1 MKTRGRQQ
9 PLCRVIHR
17 FSTSKNWG
25 RVKMKKLATIHLSLV
40 LFVAL
45 IMPIHASVTME
56 ATINQSI
63 HVVLNFE
70 NVSSPIYNE
79 IKQNKQTFNIT
90 TIPLIILNN
99 LKQQKQTRVRWGY
112 AQEID
117 FDDST
122 NSIRVEFFL
131 AGSDIIT
138 FTFNKTTMSRLYE
151 VQTEWRKFNV
161 DLAENF
167 SINFAEYFR
176 TPVAN
181 WTYLKP
187 EKAYYYEYTELDS
200 FTPSCKFVL
209 PKTATNIHAEGD
221 TIFFENQPLLE
232 DVLLNSP
239 FLILGALL
247 ILIII
252 AFIYRMIRK

>member
-1 MKTRGRQQ
+1 
-9 PLCRVIHR
+9 
-17 FSTSKNWG
+17 
-25 RVKMKKLATIHLSLV
+25 MKKIATILFLLV
-40 LFVAL
+40 LFITL
-45 IMPIHASVTME
+45 IMPIHASATMK

-63 HVVLNFE
+63 HVVINFE
-70 NVSSPIYNE
+70 NISSPIYNE
-79 IKQNKQTFNIT
+79 IKQNKQLFNAT

-99 LKQQKQTRVRWGY
+99 LKQQKQTRVRWRY
-112 AQEID
+112 TQEID
-117 FDDST
+117 FDNPT
-122 NSIRVEFFL
+122 NSIHVEFFL

-161 DLAENF
+161 DLTENF

-176 TPVAN
+176 TPIAD
-181 WTYLKP
+181 WTYIKS

-200 FTPSCKFVL
+200 FTPSCKFIL
-209 PKTATNIHAEGD
+209 PKTATNINAEED
-221 TIFFENQPLLE
+221 TIFFETPPLFE

-247 ILIII
+247 TLIIT
-252 AFIYRMIRK
+252 AFIYRKIRK